1 MEVLPTLVGYGLFL
15 LAVVHAWVDAK
26 RHRSDRT
33 LTFRAQR
40 LLMICALFLYGT
52 LLEANGVLS
61 GHYFYRSERFVNLGV
76 VPLSV
81 SLAWVGIIYSAM
93 VIAERMRL
101 SPLLRMLATSLIA
114 LSLDW
119 GMDPIAVDI
128 GIWVWRDTG
137 AYFGVPSFNMLGW
150 FFIPMAYLVAYGV
163 AWDHDKRRPQLLSIR
178 EVDTHTSLGRKVY
191 TGVLVTPIAFALLFG
206 STRLVS
212 GVVPGLL
219 TLSSVGM
226 GIGAALTVGGAF
238 AFLVWRRDY
247 LARSHWVNLIPPV
260 ILTWIGLNYVC
271 FAGVIGRWDLAGL
284 MLVSGLPL
292 WAALGFTLPSV

>member
-1 MEVLPTLVGYGLFL
+1 MEVLSTLVGYGLFL
-15 LAVVHAWVDAK
+15 LALVHAWVDAK
-26 RHRSDRT
+26 RHRPGHALS
-33 LTFRAQR
+33 FRAQR
-40 LLMICALFLYGT
+40 LLMICTLFLYGT
-52 LLEANGVLS
+52 LLEVNGVLS
-61 GHYFYRSERFVNLGV
+61 GHYFYQPERFINVGV

-101 SPLLRMLATSLIA
+101 SPPLRMLATSLIA

-119 GMDPIAVDI
+119 GMDPIAVEMRL
-128 GIWVWRDTG
+128 WVWRDAG

-150 FFIPMAYLVAYGV
+150 FFIPMAYLIAYGM
-163 AWDHDKRRPQLLSIR
+163 AWHHNKRRPQLLSIR
-178 EVDTHTSLGRKVY
+178 EVDTHTSLWRKLY
-191 TGVLVTPIAFALLFG
+191 TGVLVTPIASALLWV

-212 GVVPGLL
+212 GLVPGLS
-219 TLSSVGM
+219 TLSFVGM
-226 GIGAALTVGGAF
+226 GIWAALTVGGAL
-238 AFLVWRRDY
+238 AFLIWRRDY
-247 LARSHWVNLIPPV
+247 LARTHWEDLIPPV

-292 WAALGFTLPSV
+292 WVALGLTLPSV